1 MQWGLLAGIG
11 KGLSQGADIV
21 NRGMAEDRAAAR
33 EQARFDESRRWQQA
47 MENKRIAERA
57 EDRDVRKSERAEDM
71 QFRQSE
77 SNRQAGQFDRQM
89 SVREKQ
95 VIEGNLNGIME
106 QEARAAEKIRAAYAK
121 RLESGMGDP
130 AALNAELDAELLANQ
145 EFYSGRLHNMIQ
157 SYGDQLRGTGFEYL
171 LDFESA
177 ETEQPE
183 PVLTTEKQAKPAQR
197 DISQYVSKIVQPEAS
212 AGTGLMNI
220 NPSYTTDSTGNPE
233 LSFSNLMRKWNTP
246 SPDSPALPR
255 AKTAEQIEEEKRNLE
270 RVKSSGITS
279 AYGAAMMNQG
289 RN

>member
-1 MQWGLLAGIG
+1 MNWGLLQGIG
-11 KGLSQGADIV
+11 AGLSQGAEMV
-21 NRGMAEDRAAAR
+21 NRGMAEDRAVAR

-47 MENKRIAERA
+47 MENKRTAERA
-57 EDRDVRKSERAEDM
+57 EDRELRKSERTEDI
-71 QFRQSE
+71 QWRESE

-95 VIEGNLNGIME
+95 VIESNLQGVME

-130 AALNAELDAELLANQ
+130 AALNAELDAELEANQ
-145 EFYSGRLHNMIQ
+145 MFYSERLHNMIQ
-157 SYGDQLRGTGFEYL
+157 SYGPKLQGTGFEYL
-171 LDFESA
+171 LDVKPV
-177 ETEQPE
+177 ETEQPDQ
-183 PVLTTEKQAKPAQR
+183 VTTEQPAPTQQR
-197 DISQYVSKIVQPEAS
+197 DISQYVSNIVQPA
-212 AGTGLMNI
+212 AAGGTGLMNV
-220 NPSYTTDSTGNPE
+220 NPSYTTDESGNPE

-270 RVKSSGITS
+270 RVKSGGITS

-289 RN
+289 RY